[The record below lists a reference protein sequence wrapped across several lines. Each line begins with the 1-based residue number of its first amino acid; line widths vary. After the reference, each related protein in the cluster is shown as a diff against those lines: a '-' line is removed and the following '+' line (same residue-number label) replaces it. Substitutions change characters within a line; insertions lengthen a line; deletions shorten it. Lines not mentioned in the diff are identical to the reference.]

1 MMRDNPLIALVLWIL
16 NWPQLLQ
23 GALLIAVVVSCF
35 GVSLAAFETRQKYS
49 RLQVL
54 VSEAD
59 SLDSE
64 YEKLLLEQSAWAG
77 YARID
82 ELSRGDLGM
91 EIPEGNDVV
100 VITQ

>member
-1 MMRDNPLIALVLWIL
+1 MIQENPIIRLAMWLV

-23 GALLIAVVVSCF
+23 GLLLLLVIASCF
-35 GVSLAAFETRQKYS
+35 GVSYAAFETRQNYS

-54 VSEAD
+54 VGEGD

-82 ELSRGDLGM
+82 ELAKGDLNM
-91 EIPEGNDVV
+91 QIPQGEQVV
-100 VITQ
+100 VVPR

>member
-1 MMRDNPLIALVLWIL
+1 MMRESPFARVILWML

-23 GALLIAVVVSCF
+23 GALLVAVVASCF

-82 ELSRGDLGM
+82 EISRGDLGM
-91 EIPEGNDVV
+91 QIPEGERVV
-100 VITQ
+100 VISQ

>member
-1 MMRDNPLIALVLWIL
+1 MIQDNPTFRLALWLL
-16 NWPQLLQ
+16 AWPQLLH
-23 GALLIAVVVSCF
+23 GLLLLAVVVSCF
-35 GVSLAAFETRQKYS
+35 GVSYAAFQTRQNYS

-54 VSEAD
+54 VSDGD

-82 ELSRGDLGM
+82 ELSRDDLDM
-91 EIPEGNDVV
+91 RIPEGKQVV
-100 VITQ
+100 VVPR

>member
-1 MMRDNPLIALVLWIL
+1 
-16 NWPQLLQ
+16 
-23 GALLIAVVVSCF
+23 VSY
-35 GVSLAAFETRQKYS
+35 AAFETRQNYS

-54 VSEAD
+54 VTESD

-82 ELSRGDLGM
+82 ELSRDDLGM
-91 EIPEGNDVV
+91 LIPEGEQIV

>member
-1 MMRDNPLIALVLWIL
+1 MMRENPFVRVILWMF

-23 GALLIAVVVSCF
+23 GALLVAVVVSCF
-35 GVSLAAFETRQKYS
+35 GVSFAAFETRQKYS

-54 VSEAD
+54 VSETD

-82 ELSRGDLGM
+82 EISRGDLGM
-91 EIPEGNDVV
+91 QIPEGEQVV
-100 VITQ
+100 VISQ

>member
-1 MMRDNPLIALVLWIL
+1 MIRENPFMRVVLWIL

-23 GALLIAVVVSCF
+23 GALLVAVVVSCF
-35 GVSLAAFETRQKYS
+35 GVSLAAFETRQKHS
-49 RLQVL
+49 RLQAL

-59 SLDSE
+59 NLDSE

-82 ELSRGDLGM
+82 EISRGDLGM
-91 EIPEGNDVV
+91 QIPEGEHVV
-100 VITQ
+100 VISQ

>member
-1 MMRDNPLIALVLWIL
+1 ML

-23 GALLIAVVVSCF
+23 GVLLAGVVVSCF
-35 GVSLAAFETRQKYS
+35 GVSLAAFETRQNYS

-77 YARID
+77 YGRID
-82 ELSRGDLGM
+82 QISRGDLGM
-91 EIPEGNDVV
+91 QIPEGEQVV
-100 VITQ
+100 VILQ

>member
-1 MMRDNPLIALVLWIL
+1 MMRENPFFQLVLWL
-16 NWPQLLQ
+16 LAWPQLLH
-23 GALLIAVVVSCF
+23 GMLLVAVVVSCF
-35 GVSLAAFETRQKYS
+35 GVSYAAFETRQNYS

-54 VSEAD
+54 VNESD
-59 SLDSE
+59 SLGSE

-82 ELSRGDLGM
+82 ELSRDDLEM
-91 EIPEGNDVV
+91 LIPEGEQIV

>member
-1 MMRDNPLIALVLWIL
+1 MRDNPFFQLALWLL
-16 NWPQLLQ
+16 AGPQIIH
-23 GALLIAVVVSCF
+23 GMLLIAVVVSCY
-35 GVSLAAFETRQKYS
+35 GVSYAAFETRQNYS

-54 VSEAD
+54 VVESD

-82 ELSRGDLGM
+82 EISREDLAM
-91 EIPEGNDVV
+91 LIPEGDQVV
-100 VITQ
+100 VIRQ

>member
-1 MMRDNPLIALVLWIL
+1 MIRENPFMRVVLWIL

-23 GALLIAVVVSCF
+23 GALLVAVVVSCF

-49 RLQVL
+49 RLQAL

-59 SLDSE
+59 NLDSE

-82 ELSRGDLGM
+82 EISRGDLGM
-91 EIPEGNDVV
+91 QIPEGEHVV
-100 VITQ
+100 VISQ

>member
-1 MMRDNPLIALVLWIL
+1 MMRENPFFQLAVWLLAL
-16 NWPQLLQ
+16 PQLLH
-23 GALLIAVVVSCF
+23 GALVAAVVVSCF
-35 GVSLAAFETRQKYS
+35 GVSFAAFETRQNYS

-54 VSEAD
+54 VNESD
-59 SLDSE
+59 TLDSE

-82 ELSRGDLGM
+82 ELSRDDLKM
-91 EIPEGNDVV
+91 LIPEGEQIV